1 MTTRTK
7 RAAIYLRVSTDDQT
21 TENQR
26 QALVEV
32 AGRRGWSV
40 VETYEDQGVS
50 GAKGRDQRPGFDRM
64 LKDAGRRRFDVL
76 AVWSIDR
83 LGRSTAAVATALDD
97 LEAAGVAIYADKE
110 GVDASTAHGR
120 AMLEMAS
127 VFARL
132 ERSMIVERVKAGM
145 ARAKAEGK
153 HVGRPRTNED
163 TVAAIRAMLAGGR
176 GMIST
181 AKALGVGVGTVHR
194 ISKAMAWAAAG

>member
-1 MTTRTK
+1 MKTK
-7 RAAIYLRVSTDDQT
+7 RAAIYLRVSTDEQT

-32 AGRRGWSV
+32 AARRGWTV
-40 VETYEDQGVS
+40 VETYQDQGVS
-50 GAKGRDQRPGFDRM
+50 GSKGRDQRPGFDRM
-64 LKDAGRRRFDVL
+64 LKDASRRRFDVL

-145 ARAKAEGK
+145 ARAKAEGR
-153 HVGRPRTNED
+153 HVGRPRTDED
-163 TVAAIRAMLAGGR
+163 TVAAIRARLGAGQGI
-176 GMIST
+176 IST

-194 ISKAMAWAAAG
+194 LAQEMKASTAAA